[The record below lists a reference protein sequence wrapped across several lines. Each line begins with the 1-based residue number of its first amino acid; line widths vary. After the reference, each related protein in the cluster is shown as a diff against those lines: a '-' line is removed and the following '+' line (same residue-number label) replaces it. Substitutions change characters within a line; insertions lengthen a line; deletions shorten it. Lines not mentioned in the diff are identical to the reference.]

1 MSLALSSPTTCP
13 RCRATMRSWALESRR
28 ALGAP
33 LDSNVI
39 RMMRACLSI
48 AIIWRDGPCIHT
60 ADLTHFPTGA
70 PFGADRRS
78 AEEPGSVSYST
89 GPGFRSS
96 PVLQT
101 P

>member
-1 MSLALSSPTTCP
+1 
-13 RCRATMRSWALESRR
+13 MRKWALESRR

-33 LDSNVI
+33 LDPNVI

-70 PFGADRRS
+70 PFGAYRIS
-78 AEEPGSVSYST
+78 AEEPDRPHIQPVRTSEKSPFVIPTLAGS
-89 GPGFRSS
+89 
-96 PVLQT
+96 
-101 P
+101 